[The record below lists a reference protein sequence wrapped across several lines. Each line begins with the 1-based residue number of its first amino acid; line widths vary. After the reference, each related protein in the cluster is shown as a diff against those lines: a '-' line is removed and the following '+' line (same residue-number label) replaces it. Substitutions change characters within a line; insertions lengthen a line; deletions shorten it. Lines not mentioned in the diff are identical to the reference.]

1 MTEKKDNNLIKITLD
16 CNGKEFYFTSAS
28 RAGLFIGKQ
37 KYNIMKALYD
47 GSNRV
52 EHSEI
57 GPMKVELVDGSDV
70 PYKLINST
78 R

>member
-16 CNGKEFYFTSAS
+16 CNGKVFYFTSAN
-28 RAGLFIGKQ
+28 RAGEFIGKQ
-37 KYNIMKALYD
+37 KYNIMKALKD
-47 GSNRV
+47 GTNRI
-52 EHSEI
+52 EFSEI

-70 PYKLINST
+70 PYKYINNV